1 MGNVADNRRGSS
13 ANTKARATSKARVAR
28 RRPSRL
34 HEETAARIVS
44 LLKDE
49 RFSVGQH
56 LVADDLCKRFG
67 ISRTPI
73 HGALRLLETRGLVE
87 NRPHRGFVLSRPLD
101 TEKIEVEPAVERE
114 DEDARL
120 FVAIADA
127 RIAGQLPDQ
136 CTQQEL
142 VRRFGVHVGVVV
154 RVLRELA
161 KLGLAER
168 KAGNGWRF
176 LPTMDS
182 TRAEVE
188 SYQFRMTLEPV
199 ILLQPGFALD
209 GEWARRVR
217 MHHDSFLHRP
227 WKDTLAVEFYEMN
240 AEFHEGLARASGNR
254 HMLGAIQQQNQ
265 LRRFLNYQW
274 QYPVERVRESVLQ
287 HLAILTALES
297 DDRDFA
303 AVLMRRHLASAP
315 GASQA
320 ESR

>member
-1 MGNVADNRRGSS
+1 MANVR
-13 ANTKARATSKARVAR
+13 KARAARS
-28 RRPSRL
+28 RPSL
-34 HEETAARIVS
+34 LQEETAARIVS
-44 LLKDE
+44 FLRE
-49 RFSVGQH
+49 EQFVVGQH
-56 LVADDLCKRFG
+56 VVADDLCKRFG
-67 ISRTPI
+67 LSRTPI
-73 HGALRLLETRGLVE
+73 HGALILLEARGLVE

-101 TEKIEVEPAVERE
+101 AQVEVGPVAARD

-136 CTQQEL
+136 CTQLEL

-176 LPTMDS
+176 LASIDS
-182 TRAEVE
+182 ARAEVE
-188 SYQFRMTLEPV
+188 SYQFRMTLEPA

-209 GEWARRVR
+209 AEWAKQVR
-217 MHHDSFLHRP
+217 DHHESFLHRP
-227 WKDTLAVEFYEMN
+227 WKGTLAVEFYEMN

-297 DDRDFA
+297 NDQDLA

-315 GASQA
+315 RASPTD
-320 ESR
+320 ESSSP

>member
-1 MGNVADNRRGSS
+1 MGNVDDNRRGSS
-13 ANTKARATSKARVAR
+13 ANARARTVRKARAARN
-28 RRPSRL
+28 RPSRL

-44 LLKDE
+44 FVKEE
-49 RFSVGQH
+49 RFAVGQH
-56 LVADDLCKRFG
+56 LVADDLCRRFG

-73 HGALRLLETRGLVE
+73 HGALRLLEARGLVE

-101 TEKIEVEPAVERE
+101 AGLEVEPTAERE

-176 LPTMDS
+176 LPSIDS
-182 TRAEVE
+182 ARAEVE

-209 GEWARRVR
+209 GDWVKRVR
-217 MHHDSFLHRP
+217 AHHESFLHRP
-227 WKDTLAVEFYEMN
+227 WKETLAVEFYEMN
-240 AEFHEGLARASGNR
+240 AEFHEGLARGSGNR

-265 LRRFLNYQW
+265 LRRFLNYHW

-297 DDRDFA
+297 NDRDFA

-315 GASQA
+315 GASPTP
-320 ESR
+320 

>member
-1 MGNVADNRRGSS
+1 
-13 ANTKARATSKARVAR
+13 
-28 RRPSRL
+28 
-34 HEETAARIVS
+34 
-44 LLKDE
+44 
-49 RFSVGQH
+49 
-56 LVADDLCKRFG
+56 
-67 ISRTPI
+67 
-73 HGALRLLETRGLVE
+73 
-87 NRPHRGFVLSRPLD
+87 
-101 TEKIEVEPAVERE
+101 VEPAVERE

-127 RIAGQLPDQ
+127 RIDGQLPDQ

-176 LPTMDS
+176 LPTMGS
-182 TRAEVE
+182 ARAELE
-188 SYQFRMTLEPV
+188 SYQFRMTLEPE
-199 ILLQPGFALD
+199 ILLQPGFVLD

-217 MHHDSFLHRP
+217 AHHESFLHRQ
-227 WKDTLAVEFYEMN
+227 WRDTLAVEFYEMN

-265 LRRFLNYQW
+265 LRRFLNYHW

-287 HLAILTALES
+287 HLAILTALEN

-303 AVLMRRHLASAP
+303 AVLMRRHLATAP
-315 GASQA
+315 GASQT
-320 ESR
+320 EPR

>member
-13 ANTKARATSKARVAR
+13 ANTKARAASKARVAR

>member
-1 MGNVADNRRGSS
+1 MR
-13 ANTKARATSKARVAR
+13 KARAARS
-28 RRPSRL
+28 RPSRL

-44 LLKDE
+44 FLKDE
-49 RFSVGQH
+49 HFSVGQH

-73 HGALRLLETRGLVE
+73 HGALRLLEVRGLVE

-101 TEKIEVEPAVERE
+101 AAVEVEPAAERE

-182 TRAEVE
+182 ARAEFE

-217 MHHDSFLHRP
+217 THHDSFLHRP

-265 LRRFLNYQW
+265 LRRFLNYHW

-303 AVLMRRHLASAP
+303 AVLMRRHLASSP
-315 GASQA
+315 GASPT
-320 ESR
+320 ESQ

>member
-1 MGNVADNRRGSS
+1 MG
-13 ANTKARATSKARVAR
+13 
-28 RRPSRL
+28 
-34 HEETAARIVS
+34 
-44 LLKDE
+44 LLKE
-49 RFSVGQH
+49 EHFTVGQH

-73 HGALRLLETRGLVE
+73 QGALRLLEARGLVE
-87 NRPHRGFVLSRPLD
+87 NRPYRGFVLSRPPDAEL
-101 TEKIEVEPAVERE
+101 EVEPALERE

-127 RIAGQLPDQ
+127 RNAGQLPYQ

-176 LPTMDS
+176 LPTIDS
-182 TRAEVE
+182 GRAEVE

-199 ILLQPGFALD
+199 ILLQPAFALD
-209 GEWARRVR
+209 GEWAQRVR
-217 MHHDSFLHRP
+217 AHHESFLHRP
-227 WKDTLAVEFYEMN
+227 WRDTLAVEFYEMN

-274 QYPVERVRESVLQ
+274 QYPVARVRESVLQ

-303 AVLMRRHLASAP
+303 AILMRRHLATAP
-315 GASQA
+315 GASQTP
-320 ESR
+320 

>member
-1 MGNVADNRRGSS
+1 MNNVESGD
-13 ANTKARATSKARVAR
+13 AR
-28 RRPSRL
+28 RRSVRKGRAARTRPSRL

-44 LLKDE
+44 LLKEE
-49 RFSVGQH
+49 RFTIGQH
-56 LVADDLCKRFG
+56 LVADDLCRRFG

-73 HGALRLLETRGLVE
+73 HGALRLLEARGLVE

-101 TEKIEVEPAVERE
+101 AELEVEPAVERE

-120 FVAIADA
+120 FIAIADA
-127 RIAGQLPDQ
+127 RIAGQLPDE

-142 VRRFGVHVGVVV
+142 VRRFGVHVAVVV

-176 LPTMDS
+176 LPSIDS
-182 TRAEVE
+182 ARAEVE

-209 GEWARRVR
+209 GEWAKR
-217 MHHDSFLHRP
+217 MRLHHESFLHRP
-227 WKDTLAVEFYEMN
+227 WRDTLAVEFYEMN

-265 LRRFLNYQW
+265 LRRFLNYHW
-274 QYPVERVRESVLQ
+274 QHPVERVRESVLQ

-297 DDRDFA
+297 DDRDLA
-303 AVLMRRHLASAP
+303 AVLMRRHLANAP
-315 GASQA
+315 GASPTA
-320 ESR
+320 